1 MKIKIKSYYGD
12 LPEYLTLGKVYE
24 FDKWSDDND
33 GSIQD
38 DIGIGLYI
46 FLDECDFL
54 GGGSWEVV
62 DNEGVSGMNKV
73 IDLVEKCNER

>member
-1 MKIKIKSYYGD
+1 MKIKIKSYYGE

-33 GSIQD
+33 GGIQD

-62 DNEGVSGMNKV
+62 DDE
-73 IDLVEKCNER
+73 CN

>member
-1 MKIKIKSYYGD
+1 MKIKIKSCYGD

-24 FDKWSDDND
+24 FDKWSDDKT

-38 DIGIGLYI
+38 DIGVRLYI
-46 FLDECDFL
+46 FLDKCDFL

-62 DNEGVSGMNKV
+62 DDE
-73 IDLVEKCNER
+73 CN

>member
-1 MKIKIKSYYGD
+1 MKIKIKNFNGE

-33 GSIQD
+33 GGIQD
-38 DIGIGLYI
+38 DMGIGLYI
-46 FLDECDFL
+46 FLDNCDFL

-62 DNEGVSGMNKV
+62 DNE
-73 IDLVEKCNER
+73 C

>member
-54 GGGSWEVV
+54 GG
-62 DNEGVSGMNKV
+62 
-73 IDLVEKCNER
+73 

>member
-1 MKIKIKSYYGD
+1 MKIKIKSFNGE

-33 GSIQD
+33 GGIQD

-46 FLDECDFL
+46 FLDEDDVL
-54 GGGSWEVV
+54 KQAIE
-62 DNEGVSGMNKV
+62 
-73 IDLVEKCNER
+73 LVEKCNENLIIHFIFINF